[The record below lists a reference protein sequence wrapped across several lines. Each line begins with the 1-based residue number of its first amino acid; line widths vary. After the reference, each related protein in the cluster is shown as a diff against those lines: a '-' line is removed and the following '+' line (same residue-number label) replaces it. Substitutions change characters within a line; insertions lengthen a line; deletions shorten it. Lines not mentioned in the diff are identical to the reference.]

1 MTNYKRKKPMNNLT
15 IKEAAEAR
23 AVIRESIR
31 ESIRA
36 LRALRA
42 LRPATAAE
50 EAVMVELAVSIAE
63 MG

>member
-15 IKEAAEAR
+15 IKE